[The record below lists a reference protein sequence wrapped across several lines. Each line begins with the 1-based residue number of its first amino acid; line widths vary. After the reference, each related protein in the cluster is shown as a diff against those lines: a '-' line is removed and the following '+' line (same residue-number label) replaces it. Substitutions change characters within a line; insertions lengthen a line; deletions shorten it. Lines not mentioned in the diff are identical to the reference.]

1 MHPEGSRG
9 PGQAWL
15 LVPGAHP
22 FKPKQR
28 LTVVRMSD
36 ADKPQDAPFDFDK
49 LVQLV
54 KLMETHGL
62 TEVSLRRGDQKWTL
76 RRGTDPGANAG
87 GGERVPQPA
96 LNAQPAVA
104 APAQSPSAAPPP
116 DGTIT
121 INSPTVGTFYAAAT
135 PDDPPFVSIGTRVS
149 AETVVCIVEAM
160 KVFNQIPAEVSGT
173 VVEILVKN
181 GDSVEFGQPLFRVR
195 PG

>member
-1 MHPEGSRG
+1 
-9 PGQAWL
+9 
-15 LVPGAHP
+15 
-22 FKPKQR
+22 
-28 LTVVRMSD
+28 MSD
-36 ADKPQDAPFDFDK
+36 ADKPQEAPFDFDK

-76 RRGTDPGANAG
+76 RRGMDANAAAMHG
-87 GGERVPQPA
+87 NEAMRQSIPV
-96 LNAQPAVA
+96 AQPTPVGESR
-104 APAQSPSAAPPP
+104 PATPPA

-121 INSPTVGTFYAAAT
+121 INSPTVGTFYSAPT
-135 PDDPPFVSIGTRVS
+135 PDDSPFVSIGSRVS
-149 AETVVCIVEAM
+149 PETVVCIVEAM

-173 VVEILVKN
+173 IVEILVKN

>member
-1 MHPEGSRG
+1 
-9 PGQAWL
+9 
-15 LVPGAHP
+15 
-22 FKPKQR
+22 
-28 LTVVRMSD
+28 MSD
-36 ADKPQDAPFDFDK
+36 AEKTQEAPFDFDK

-76 RRGTDPGANAG
+76 RRGMDLSAMA
-87 GGERVPQPA
+87 
-96 LNAQPAVA
+96 AQPVQAFAPA
-104 APAQSPSAAPPP
+104 APVSQAPAAAAAPQSPPA

-121 INSPTVGTFYAAAT
+121 INSPTVGTFYSAAT
-135 PDDPPFVSIGTRVS
+135 PEDSPFVSVGTKVS

-173 VVEILVKN
+173 IVAVLVKN

>member
-1 MHPEGSRG
+1 
-9 PGQAWL
+9 
-15 LVPGAHP
+15 
-22 FKPKQR
+22 
-28 LTVVRMSD
+28 MSD
-36 ADKPQDAPFDFDK
+36 ADKPQDAPFDFEK

-76 RRGTDPGANAG
+76 RRGVDPGANAG
-87 GGERVPQPA
+87 HSGDTHFHSAPTAQSSATAPATPSQPA
-96 LNAQPAVA
+96 ASPA
-104 APAQSPSAAPPP
+104 

-121 INSPTVGTFYAAAT
+121 INSPTVGTFYAAPT
-135 PDDPPFVSIGTRVS
+135 PDDSPFVSIGARVS
-149 AETVVCIVEAM
+149 PETVVCIVEAM

-173 VVEILVKN
+173 IVEILVKS